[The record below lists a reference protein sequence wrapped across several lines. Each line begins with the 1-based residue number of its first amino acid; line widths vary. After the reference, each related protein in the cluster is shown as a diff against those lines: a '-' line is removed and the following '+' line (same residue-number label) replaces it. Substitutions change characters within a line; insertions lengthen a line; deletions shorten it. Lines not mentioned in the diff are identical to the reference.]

1 MRRGSMTRCGFVF
14 FLRGFLRVWI
24 GRENRKAEREERK
37 THVASSSSLGPPKT
51 KTPKK
56 QNSDLWPSRVRA
68 LGPVRKAPRR
78 HRPADGPHG
87 REAHQHHRLGA
98 QRGAALLPRGADG
111 LRGGDGAARE
121 GGQQRRCSCGGSG
134 GGDSGGSASGCRDR
148 AASSR
153 VLVSAASA
161 AVAVSALPHPQSRL
175 KKELLFLQTLS
186 CLFSRSL
193 PFPFSPSAKPETP
206 TRALSSAWCSLA
218 HAKSKQKLLQSF
230 QVLTREKNV
239 SLSLFLSLFFIS
251 RRRRRS
257 GLL

>member
-1 MRRGSMTRCGFVF
+1 MFFFAWFFGCLDMEGEHESRKRRKENSRRF
-14 FLRGFLRVWI
+14 FFFFPRPS
-24 GRENRKAEREERK
+24 ENKI
-37 THVASSSSLGPPKT
+37 
-51 KTPKK
+51 PKK
-56 QNSDLWPSRVRA
+56 TIDLWPSRVRA

-134 GGDSGGSASGCRDR
+134 GGDSGGSARGCRDR